1 MDFDHFLF
9 YFFASVSIWFDITE
23 VSNHEPDSNSEKP
36 LEGTDVPSLR
46 LAMLVF
52 QVLSLS
58 SALNQQRF
66 DVVFL
71 LLFQV
76 QCVCV
81 WGGGA
86 FHVSRLSYP

>member
-1 MDFDHFLF
+1 M
-9 YFFASVSIWFDITE
+9 FDITE